1 MEYRALFRSEL
12 KQEILFSL
20 LKGDKKLSE
29 LKVDVD
35 STETTILHV
44 LKEFENLDLTT
55 KNAGVYSLS
64 PLGRI
69 EAQICSE
76 CNGATEV
83 MEKFKEFWL
92 THNVTPIP
100 PSLLFKL
107 GLLKEATL
115 VKTESSELGKV
126 HETFLKMMVNTKKVI
141 GTSPVFHSDYVG
153 AFKQLLNQGGTIDLI
168 LTGEVLGKTLE
179 NTISSGDGEL
189 FQKFMSEG
197 QLKIYLID
205 ELKIA
210 LTVTE
215 SIFSMGLFDLNG
227 QYDYN
232 MDLISLHPDSL
243 KWGEE
248 IFHEYLKQARKVE
261 L

>member
-12 KQEILFSL
+12 KQEILLSL
-20 LKGDKKLSE
+20 LKGEKKLSE
-29 LKVDVD
+29 LKVDVE

-44 LKEFENLDLTT
+44 LKEFENLALTT
-55 KNAGVYSLS
+55 KNAGLYSLS
-64 PLGRI
+64 PLGHI

-76 CNGATEV
+76 CISATKV

-92 THNVTPIP
+92 IHNVTPIP
-100 PSLLFKL
+100 PSLVFKL
-107 GLLKEATL
+107 GLLQEATL

-126 HETFLKMMVNTKKVI
+126 HETFLKLMVKTKKVI

-153 AFKQLLNQGGTIDLI
+153 AFKELLNQGGTIDLI

-179 NTISSGDGEL
+179 NAVSSGDGEL

-215 SIFSMGLFDLNG
+215 NIFSMGLFDLND
-227 QYDYN
+227 QYDYS
-232 MDLISLHPDSL
+232 MDLISVHPETL
-243 KWGEE
+243 QWGEE
-248 IFHEYLKQARKVE
+248 IFQAYLKQARKVD